1 MATHHFQHVVIIV
14 LENTDVET
22 ARKIDYFRQLAAEGA
37 SFADFHGVTHP
48 SYSNYL
54 AMVAGQNIFS
64 LWDIQRNLDEC
75 LIADLLHAKGLTWK
89 NYAEGYPEPSDPQ
102 MPADQCFTGDRLGGY
117 ARKHVPFMSFIR
129 VQQKQCGN
137 IVSASAFASDRASG
151 NLPNYAFYSP
161 DLDHDG
167 HDTGIAKAAIWLQGF
182 LDPLHADGA
191 WPEDTLIV
199 VTFDEFGRSIIE
211 LRQSHL
217 YRAARQHD
225 QAGHDHPRAARSLR
239 RVADDRGQFRA
250 LLPRRRRWGG
260 ETDHRYLEVSMP
272 LPMKRHSFVRRLG
285 FAMDGIRAA
294 WRRERNFRIQ
304 LVFAGALVGLL
315 LALRPGFYWAAIF
328 LMVAALVLSAEMINS
343 ALEALIDHL
352 HPDIHPEIRIIKDMA
367 AGAVLVFSLT
377 ALLIAALF
385 AWQTWLV

>member
-1 MATHHFQHVVIIV
+1 MVATHHFQHVVIIV

-54 AMVAGQNIFS
+54 AMVAGRNIFS
-64 LWDIQRNLDEC
+64 LWDIQRNLEEC
-75 LIADLLHAKGLTWK
+75 SIADLLHAKGLTWK

-102 MPADQCFTGDRLGGY
+102 MPADQCFVGDRLGGY

-199 VTFDEFGRSIIE
+199 VTFDELGDQSSSYGNHIYTVLLGNMIRPGTIIPGRRDHYDVLRMIEDNFGLCS
-211 LRQSHL
+211 LAGGDG
-217 YRAARQHD
+217 AAR
-225 QAGHDHPRAARSLR
+225 PI
-239 RVADDRGQFRA
+239 
-250 LLPRRRRWGG
+250 
-260 ETDHRYLEVSMP
+260 T
-272 LPMKRHSFVRRLG
+272 
-285 FAMDGIRAA
+285 GI
-294 WRRERNFRIQ
+294 W
-304 LVFAGALVGLL
+304 
-315 LALRPGFYWAAIF
+315 
-328 LMVAALVLSAEMINS
+328 
-343 ALEALIDHL
+343 
-352 HPDIHPEIRIIKDMA
+352 K
-367 AGAVLVFSLT
+367 
-377 ALLIAALF
+377 
-385 AWQTWLV
+385 

>member
-1 MATHHFQHVVIIV
+1 MAARTGAGGDSACLGCQAETPTANSQSSDGKPSVTAERRPPSTANGCSCATTVVATHHFQHVIIV

-54 AMVAGQNIFS
+54 AMVAGRNIFS
-64 LWDIQRNLDEC
+64 LWDIQRNLERVLDRRS
-75 LIADLLHAKGLTWK
+75 AARQGPDLEELCRGLPRAFRPANARRPMLHRGSS
-89 NYAEGYPEPSDPQ
+89 G
-102 MPADQCFTGDRLGGY
+102 RY

-137 IVSASAFASDRASG
+137 IVSASAFDSDRASG

-250 LLPRRRRWGG
+250 L
-260 ETDHRYLEVSMP
+260 P
-272 LPMKRHSFVRRLG
+272 L
-285 FAMDGIRAA
+285 ADGDGAA
-294 WRRERNFRIQ
+294 
-304 LVFAGALVGLL
+304 
-315 LALRPGFYWAAIF
+315 RPITGIW
-328 LMVAALVLSAEMINS
+328 
-343 ALEALIDHL
+343 
-352 HPDIHPEIRIIKDMA
+352 K
-367 AGAVLVFSLT
+367 
-377 ALLIAALF
+377 
-385 AWQTWLV
+385 